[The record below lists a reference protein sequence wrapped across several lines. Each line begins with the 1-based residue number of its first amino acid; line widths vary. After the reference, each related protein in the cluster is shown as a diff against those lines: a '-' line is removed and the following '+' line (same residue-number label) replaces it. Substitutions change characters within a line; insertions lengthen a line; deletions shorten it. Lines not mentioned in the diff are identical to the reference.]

1 MADVRLIFREQ
12 LQYQAKDKTKL
23 SYEELFEEKPTEDVD
38 YQDVIERNNL
48 EWTRRLNETRQLA
61 IKEGYQAGFSDGE
74 AKARQRIDE
83 QLNHFENALM
93 ELDQR
98 LRNTIEEIKPGV
110 TSLVFDMAEKVIG
123 VPVENE
129 QLQLWVQE
137 SVKKTLDS
145 ISENTKIE
153 ILVSEY
159 DYESIVTLMEKTPG
173 IDKIKVN
180 YSKTFKPG
188 EFKIESSHDVT
199 VNNFSKK
206 MADLR
211 KSIPLQD
218 WGNT

>member
-1 MADVRLIFREQ
+1 MADVRLIYREQ
-12 LQYQAKDKTKL
+12 LKYQAKDKTKL
-23 SYEELFEEKPTEDVD
+23 SYEELFEEKPTEEID

-48 EWTRRLNETRQLA
+48 EWTRRLNDTRQTA

-83 QLNHFENALM
+83 QLHHFENALM

-129 QLQLWVQE
+129 QLQKWVQE

-153 ILVSEY
+153 IVVSEY
-159 DYESIVTLMEKTPG
+159 DYEAIVALMEKMPG
-173 IDKIKVN
+173 VEKIKVS
-180 YSKTFKPG
+180 YSKTFQPG
-188 EFKIESSHDVT
+188 EFNVETPHDAV
-199 VNNFSKK
+199 VNNFTKK

>member
-1 MADVRLIFREQ
+1 MADVRLIYREQ
-12 LQYQAKDKTKL
+12 LKYQAKDKTKL
-23 SYEELFEEKPTEDVD
+23 SYEELFEEKPTEEID

-48 EWTRRLNETRQLA
+48 EWSRRLNDTRQAA

-83 QLNHFENALM
+83 QLHHFENALM

-98 LRNTIEEIKPGV
+98 LRITIEEIKPGV

-123 VPVENE
+123 VPVHNE
-129 QLQLWVQE
+129 QLQTWVKE

-145 ISENTKIE
+145 ISENTKIS
-153 ILVSEY
+153 IVVSEY
-159 DYESIVTLMEKTPG
+159 DYEAIVALMEKMPG
-173 IDKIKVN
+173 VEKIKVS
-180 YSKTFKPG
+180 YSKTFQPG
-188 EFKIESSHDVT
+188 EFNVETPHDAV
-199 VNNFSKK
+199 VNNFTKK